1 MPFTINMP
9 KLTPTMEEGT
19 IAKWHKKVGDRIRPG
34 DLLLEVATDKATVE
48 YNALDGGYLRKILL
62 AEGAS
67 ATINQPIAVCTEKAD
82 ESIENFPPPVPPRKE
97 APKAATAAPAAH
109 TPAATMPTPA
119 AFIPEP
125 PLDGY
130 KFPFA
135 TQAPSRV
142 VASPMAKQ
150 LAKQKGLDLA
160 SIHGSGP
167 GGRITSRDLDLAQPD
182 QPVSFG
188 QREAPSVAPG
198 TFEEI
203 SLTPMR
209 KAIAQRL
216 QQSKSFI
223 PHIYIRQEINAE
235 ALVATREQLK
245 QANLKVSINDF
256 VIRAAALALRE
267 HPHINSGFNG
277 ANQSILRFKTIDI
290 SVAVSIDQGLITPI
304 IRHADYKNIGEIA
317 AEVKELATR
326 AKANKL
332 EPHEYRGGSFTIS
345 NMGMYGVTEF
355 AAIINPPQA
364 AILAVGAIEECLRL
378 HGDKVL
384 PGKKMFLTLSCD
396 HRVID
401 GSDGAQFIK
410 ALQKYLENPA
420 LLLV

>member
-1 MPFTINMP
+1 
-9 KLTPTMEEGT
+9 MEEGT
-19 IAKWHKKVGDRIRPG
+19 IAKWHKKVGDRIRSG
-34 DLLLEVATDKATVE
+34 DLLVEVATDKATVE

-82 ESIENFPPPVPPRKE
+82 ESIEGFPPAPETPKE
-97 APKAATAAPAAH
+97 APKKAVTAAPVSHAAPAA
-109 TPAATMPTPA
+109 TTPTPA

-125 PLDGY
+125 PLESY
-130 KFPFA
+130 KFPFS
-135 TQAPSRV
+135 THSPSHIT
-142 VASPMAKQ
+142 ASPMAKQ

-160 SIHGSGP
+160 SIQGSGP

-182 QPVSFG
+182 QPVSFS
-188 QREAPSVAPG
+188 QRAAPTITPG
-198 TFEEI
+198 TFEEL

-256 VIRAAALALRE
+256 VIRAVALALRE

-277 ANQSILRFKTIDI
+277 ANQSILRFKTVDI

-326 AKANKL
+326 AKAHKL

-378 HGDKVL
+378 HGEKVL
-384 PGKKMFLTLSCD
+384 PGKKMNLTLSCD